1 MAGMSTVEPRS
12 VRRALLT
19 PPQLR
24 LLLAAGFVFVVVKSV
39 RKALTEEAGLITSA
53 AASAVVAAA
62 LCAALLLCRRM
73 PVTAAVVTGAG
84 FLLESQLWPVLV
96 ALYAVTVWRS
106 RVAAVALTG
115 AVFVPAAFG
124 PFRELVNMP
133 QVMLFPCSVL
143 AVPLAVGLATRS
155 QRDLTGSLAR
165 QLEHLE
171 AANRL
176 RDERERM
183 RDEQVRMAERARIAR
198 EMHDVLAHR
207 LSLLVLHTG
216 VLQRRGDAAP
226 DAMPDPVRERLDLL
240 RTTSAHALDDLR
252 DLLGALRDHEGP
264 VPLAPTADD
273 LPALIAES
281 ERAGTRVRAR
291 TDDLAGLPAAVRLAA
306 HRIVQE
312 ALTNAR
318 KHAPGAPV
326 DLTVTV
332 TRTRVVIRAENDCPV
347 PPESG
352 DRPPRGY
359 GLVGI
364 AERVAALHGD
374 LTTGH
379 TPGGSF
385 LLTAELPVPVHPV
398 DEPSVLSGAVAR

>member
-1 MAGMSTVEPRS
+1 MAGMSTAEPPP
-12 VRRALLT
+12 VRRAPLT

-24 LLLAAGFVFVVVKSV
+24 LLLAAGFVFVVVKSM
-39 RKALTEEAGLITSA
+39 RAALTEQAGLVTSA

-84 FLLESQLWPVLV
+84 FLLESQLWPVFV
-96 ALYAVTVWRS
+96 ALYAITVWRS
-106 RVAAVALTG
+106 RAVAVALTG

-124 PFRELVNMP
+124 PFRDLVNMP
-133 QVMLFPCSVL
+133 QVMLFPCAVL
-143 AVPLAVGLATRS
+143 AVPLAVGLAARS

-176 RDERERM
+176 

-226 DAMPDPVRERLDLL
+226 EAMPDPVRERLDLL

-264 VPLAPTADD
+264 VPLTPTADD
-273 LPALIAES
+273 LPALVAES
-281 ERAGTRVRAR
+281 EKAGTRVRAR

-326 DLTVTV
+326 DLTVSV
-332 TRTRVVIRAENDCPV
+332 TRTHVAIRAENDCPV
-347 PPESG
+347 PPPS

-398 DEPSVLSGAVAR
+398 DEPPVLSGAVAR

>member
-1 MAGMSTVEPRS
+1 MSTAERP

-24 LLLAAGFVFVVVKSV
+24 LLLAAGFVFVVFKSV
-39 RKALTEEAGLITSA
+39 RAALTGQPGLVTSP
-53 AASAVVAAA
+53 AASAVVAGA
-62 LCAALLLCRRM
+62 LCAVLPLCRRM
-73 PVTAAVVTGAG
+73 PVPVAAVTGAG
-84 FLLESQLWPVLV
+84 LLLESQVWPVFI
-96 ALYAVTVWRS
+96 ALYGVTLWRP
-106 RVAAVALTG
+106 RGTAIALTG

-133 QVMLFPCSVL
+133 QVVLFPCAIL
-143 AVPLAVGLATRS
+143 AVPLAVGLAVRS
-155 QRDLTGSLAR
+155 QRDLAGSLAR

-176 RDERERM
+176 

-216 VLQRRGDAAP
+216 VLQRRGDAVP
-226 DAMPDPVRERLDLL
+226 EPVRERLDLL

-318 KHAPGAPV
+318 KHAPGTPV
-326 DLTVTV
+326 GLTVTV
-332 TRTRVVIRAENDCPV
+332 TRTRVAIRAENECGMA
-347 PPESG
+347 PEPQDGPS
-352 DRPPRGY
+352 RGY

-364 AERVAALHGD
+364 AERVAALHGE
-374 LTTGH
+374 LTTGR
-379 TPGGSF
+379 TGDGRF
-385 LLTAELPVPVHPV
+385 VLTAELPVPVHPV
-398 DEPSVLSGAVAR
+398 EEPPALSAVAAR